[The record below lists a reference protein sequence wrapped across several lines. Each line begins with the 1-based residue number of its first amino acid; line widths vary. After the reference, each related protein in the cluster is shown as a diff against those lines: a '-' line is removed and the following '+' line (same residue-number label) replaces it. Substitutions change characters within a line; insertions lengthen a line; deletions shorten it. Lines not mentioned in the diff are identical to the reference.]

1 MPTPAEVPVSEH
13 LRRIPPAVRSTVQ
26 AARRTVKSAAPK
38 AKEIAY
44 RSSRS
49 PGASSPNMYKICRYV
64 VDDVQ
69 VAGIGAFPKYAAL
82 FFADGREL
90 DDGSGLLLGS
100 GKARFVRLRTPA
112 EAERPA
118 VKRIVKQAF
127 NLSGIASSDPRRRA
141 PAQRQG

>member
-26 AARRTVKSAAPK
+26 AARRTVRSAAPK

-49 PGASSPNMYKICRYV
+49 PGESSPNMYKICRYL

-100 GKARFVRLRTPA
+100 GKARFIRLRTPA
-112 EAERPA
+112 DAERAA
-118 VKRIVKQAF
+118 VKRIVRQAF
-127 NLSGIASSDPRRRA
+127 KRGRVEAS
-141 PAQRQG
+141 